1 MALPYPGMSFS
12 PFDILTAQEMNN
24 LVSNIQS
31 LSTLTGL
38 NAGTSR
44 GTLVSDSSG
53 NVTVKSPRSI
63 NITLNST
70 TGTQTI
76 TGVGF
81 RARAALTQSMGTA
94 TVLFNGSGSATDMGG
109 TIDQGC
115 TAIRSEGA
123 SGTQTLSEN
132 IAFLHVTGGG
142 SGLLRGSIT
151 AFTDDGFTINITTM
165 TTTAVGPRQ
174 WRVTLFP

>member
-1 MALPYPGMSFS
+1 MALPYPSMSFS
-12 PFDILTAQEMNN
+12 PFEILTAQEMNN

-63 NITLNST
+63 NITLNTST
-70 TGTQTI
+70 GMQSI

-81 RARAALTQSMGTA
+81 RARAALTQSMGSA
-94 TVLFNGSGSATDMGG
+94 NVLFSANGSATDMGG

-115 TAIRSEGA
+115 TAIRSEGSA
-123 SGTQTLSEN
+123 GTQTLYEGQS
-132 IAFLHVTGGG
+132 FLHVTGGG
-142 SGLLRGSIT
+142 SGLLRAVIT
-151 AFTDDGFTINITTM
+151 EFTADGFNINITTM
-165 TTTAVGPRQ
+165 GTTSTGPRQ